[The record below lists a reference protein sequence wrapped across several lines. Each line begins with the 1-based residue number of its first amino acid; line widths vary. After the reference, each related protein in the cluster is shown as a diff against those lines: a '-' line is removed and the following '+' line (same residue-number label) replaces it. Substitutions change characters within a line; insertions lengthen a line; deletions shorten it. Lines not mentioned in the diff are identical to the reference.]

1 MSEELKCQIC
11 GAPATVH
18 LTQIINGKMRKIH
31 LCEKCA
37 AKHNATELPLIK
49 FAEMI
54 TKKLFGEKLGKEILE
69 GTAKAFSEKDLKL
82 GKQCPKCG
90 MSESE
95 LEKHERFGCPQ
106 CYETFAE
113 ALNALL
119 PKIQH
124 ANAAPEGCAPAP
136 AAPAKKHKVAAKISV
151 ETLEQALRD
160 AVAKEDY
167 KLAAT
172 LRDQITALKNK
183 PARPARKKAVAKTA
197 SAGKKAPAATSTA
210 KRSRGGKK

>member
-113 ALNALL
+113 ALNTLL

-124 ANAAPEGCAPAP
+124 ANAAPEGSAPAP
-136 AAPAKKHKVAAKISV
+136 AAPAKKRQAAPQVSV
-151 ETLEQALRD
+151 ESLEQALRD

-172 LRDQITALKNK
+172 LRDQIAALKNK
-183 PARPARKKAVAKTA
+183 PAKATRKKTAAKPAT
-197 SAGKKAPAATSTA
+197 AGKKAPAAGAS
-210 KRSRGGKK
+210 KRPRGGKK

>member
-106 CYETFAE
+106 CYETFAD

-124 ANAAPEGCAPAP
+124 ANAAPEGSAPAP
-136 AAPAKKHKVAAKISV
+136 AAPAQKRQAAPQVSV
-151 ETLEQALRD
+151 ESLEQALRD

-172 LRDQITALKNK
+172 LRDQIAAQKNK
-183 PARPARKKAVAKTA
+183 PAKATRKKTAAKPAT
-197 SAGKKAPAATSTA
+197 AGKKAPAAGAS
-210 KRSRGGKK
+210 KRPRGGKK

>member
-82 GKQCPKCG
+82 GKLCPKCG

-113 ALNALL
+113 SLNALL

-124 ANAAPEGCAPAP
+124 ANAAPEGSAPAP
-136 AAPAKKHKVAAKISV
+136 VASAKKRKAAPEVSV
-151 ETLEQALRD
+151 EALEQALRE
-160 AVAKEDY
+160 AVSKEDY

-172 LRDQITALKNK
+172 LRDQIAALKNK
-183 PARPARKKAVAKTA
+183 PAKPARKKAAAQTA
-197 SAGKKAPAATSTA
+197 TGKKAPTATNTA

>member
-82 GKQCPKCG
+82 GKLCPKCG

-113 ALNALL
+113 SLNALL

-124 ANAAPEGCAPAP
+124 ANAAPEGSAPAP
-136 AAPAKKHKVAAKISV
+136 VASAKKRKAAPEVSV
-151 ETLEQALRD
+151 EALEQALRE

-172 LRDQITALKNK
+172 LRDQIAALKNK
-183 PARPARKKAVAKTA
+183 PAKPARKKAAAKTA
-197 SAGKKAPAATSTA
+197 TGKKAPTATNTA

>member
-113 ALNALL
+113 ALNTLL

-124 ANAAPEGCAPAP
+124 ANAAPEGIASATDT
-136 AAPAKKHKVAAKISV
+136 PAKKRRAAPQVSV
-151 ETLEQALRD
+151 EALEQALRD

-172 LRDQITALKNK
+172 LRDQIAALKNK
-183 PARPARKKAVAKTA
+183 PVKAPRKRAAATTA
-197 SAGKKAPAATSTA
+197 TTGKKTTATDTT
-210 KRSRGGKK
+210 KRPRGGKK

>member
-90 MSESE
+90 LSESE

-106 CYETFAE
+106 CYETFAG

-124 ANAAPEGCAPAP
+124 ANAAPEGNVPMPAT
-136 AAPAKKHKVAAKISV
+136 PAKKRKATPQISV

-172 LRDQITALKNK
+172 LRDQIAALKSK
-183 PARPARKKAVAKTA
+183 PAKPPRKKAAAKSA
-197 SAGKKAPAATSTA
+197 AAGKASPATGTT
-210 KRSRGGKK
+210 KRPRGGKKQ